1 MGHSM
6 GCITAA
12 TTALDPSLPPHLTTL
27 VLVAPALPLPRK
39 ITAEQRRAS
48 ARREAAAA
56 AAAAANA
63 PVANGST
70 ESAPA
75 EAAAACSEDEL
86 LRGGGSRTGAGSS
99 ARGGVGAVVGAP
111 ASAAQAVLHAGVWLF
126 NWCLLPMIYPLE
138 ILGLRTLAYSGNFW
152 RGALRKVWVDQAG
165 VDLDVINRYRWPTLV
180 RYWDRGF
187 ALFLLDRLQIGA
199 GGRAGPSGL
208 VEAVAAKA
216 AQGMKVIVIQGD
228 KDTLVSSNKA
238 KAITD
243 AIPGAKLLLLPEC
256 GHVPHEERPD
266 DFQRLVLEQISSG
279 DGGGG
284 DGDADS

>member
-12 TTALDPSLPPHLTTL
+12 TTALDPSLPPHHTTL
-27 VLVAPALPLPRK
+27 VLVAPALSLPRK

-56 AAAAANA
+56 AAANA
-63 PVANGST
+63 PVANSST

-86 LRGGGSRTGAGSS
+86 LRGGGGRRGAGSS

-138 ILGLRTLAYSGNFW
+138 ILGLRWA
-152 RGALRKVWVDQAG
+152 
-165 VDLDVINRYRWPTLV
+165 
-180 RYWDRGF
+180 
-187 ALFLLDRLQIGA
+187 
-199 GGRAGPSGL
+199 
-208 VEAVAAKA
+208 
-216 AQGMKVIVIQGD
+216 
-228 KDTLVSSNKA
+228 
-238 KAITD
+238 
-243 AIPGAKLLLLPEC
+243 
-256 GHVPHEERPD
+256 
-266 DFQRLVLEQISSG
+266 
-279 DGGGG
+279 
-284 DGDADS
+284 